1 MNNHAQIMQ
10 NRKEALANS
19 KRIHALA
26 LINPSDAG
34 STAAAALGPLK
45 TTASGIATR
54 EPTGLSIVG
63 RAGLLS
69 SENIPN
75 LSIPRPRIVEILR
88 ETTPNT
94 QNDSTDPSSS
104 SEHLLEEPLME
115 LPLDQTRI
123 DQNAENPFCDDAEIA
138 QPCLLAARQYERS
151 YKIKT
156 QEAKE
161 EQVKLAFLCSY
172 ACLVSDQY
180 DSETRATT
188 DTKYIAF
195 QKMCRKAVKLTGQ
208 PVNSNSEAKFRQ
220 VVTAGVAIAKTRWF
234 ATNYLDGKQVKEMEP
249 ADFPSLLLK
258 AFKDFMPK
266 PSIHPVAEI
275 SSELK
280 AACVLDAVTTTS
292 LCRLIEVNKR
302 GSKKGSTSVLEETI
316 TDGAEEEG
324 NDNNQ
329 GRYFRDAE
337 DYYCPEPEDGEIL
350 WPVTRDRSPTPPPP
364 TPDQPTSADINPIP
378 SVQQNPPS
386 ATSPPPSTSPLPA
399 TSPPQSAPAPPS
411 PPPPAPSPPPPPTAT
426 SPSAVSP
433 PSTAPPQSNNPA
445 STDSA
450 PPTETAT
457 AESPKNDTTKTAKDV
472 PPAAAPST
480 KPKPARGT
488 KRHNY
493 SPSPRV
499 RKSRTRPREIK
510 VPQQAVKPDPDL
522 LIAKNKRFFIDAF
535 EGTFDSNEDD
545 DDCVI
550 IEHTVEPVF
559 VKSEFYD
566 AASMFLKYGHLSME
580 EFRRFD
586 LLIVLCVSDLVLAK
600 PLSKEFVSDSSDHE
614 EDNNSDEGSI
624 VVEMDEP
631 EDCATAAE
639 ANLEVTEAIREQEED
654 DPNAPEDTTMAE
666 AESVEELESVDGF
679 ENLLGQVVV
688 VDGDSGPGTG
698 SDGAPEESVAANN
711 NEEAGLDISQ
721 HLVGGGIQLGGL
733 GELGTLAGKG
743 VEPQAKQAGV
753 ENPGEKLLESDDYFD
768 WDASSPHLPSTAP
781 QPNSGEE

>member
-45 TTASGIATR
+45 TTASGNSIVTR

-69 SENIPN
+69 SENIPSP
-75 LSIPRPRIVEILR
+75 SIPRPRIVEILR

-94 QNDSTDPSSS
+94 PNDSTNPSSS
-104 SEHLLEEPLME
+104 NEHLLEEPLME

-123 DQNAENPFCDDAEIA
+123 DQDAENPFCDDAEIA

-258 AFKDFMPK
+258 AFRDFMPK

-364 TPDQPTSADINPIP
+364 TLDQPTSAVINPIP
-378 SVQQNPPS
+378 SVQQPPPS
-386 ATSPPPSTSPLPA
+386 ATSPPPATSPLPA
-399 TSPPQSAPAPPS
+399 TSPPQSAL
-411 PPPPAPSPPPPPTAT
+411 PPPITAT
-426 SPSAVSP
+426 T
-433 PSTAPPQSNNPA
+433 STITTTTSNSNLTI
-445 STDSA
+445 ST

-457 AESPKNDTTKTAKDV
+457 AESPKKDTTKTAKDV

-580 EFRRFD
+580 EFRRYAADAGFAKQ
-586 LLIVLCVSDLVLAK
+586 LGQLYANVFKTAK
-600 PLSKEFVSDSSDHE
+600 PLSKEFVSDSSDNE
-614 EDNNSDEGSI
+614 EEYNSDEGSI

-639 ANLEVTEAIREQEED
+639 ANSEVTEAIREQEED

-666 AESVEELESVDGF
+666 AESVEEVESVDGF

-721 HLVGGGIQLGGL
+721 HLVGGGIRLGGL
-733 GELGTLAGKG
+733 GELGTLAGNG
-743 VEPQAKQAGV
+743 VEPQTKQAGV
-753 ENPGEKLLESDDYFD
+753 DNPGEKLLESDDYFD